1 MNMNEVKTLAKGRD
15 VKCGKMNK
23 TELIRA
29 MQRQEGNAECFN
41 TGQAN
46 ICGQDKC
53 LWRADCR

>member
-1 MNMNEVKTLAKGRD
+1 MNMTEVKTLAKARD

-23 TELIRA
+23 AELIRT

-46 ICGQDKC
+46 SCGQGRC
-53 LWRADCR
+53 LWLADCR